1 MKANAKFVASVARAS
16 ALLAVCALVASV
28 RSNMAWTTPQPHPPQ
43 SASQPPA
50 GQYPG
55 QHRAAPPV
63 EENRVHDAICSV
75 VYQVDRSPS
84 PRGYRYLFY
93 GNAFFINKDGY
104 VLTVAHVLSQLH
116 GGQPSV
122 LLRSPKSP
130 PHFVPAIVVA
140 LDREHDLAVLQ
151 VTPNPFA
158 SGDAVAFLP
167 LDASGEAPGRTVVAA
182 ALRPF
187 KPRDAWTLDPALEE
201 RPSGEVLRF
210 ETSKLAKGAG
220 GTELFLFNHAI
231 ELGQSGAPVIA
242 LDTGGVAGLV
252 EGKWLRD
259 DVGVFAAPE
268 QQDENSGIT
277 PSTPTQLAPI
287 PGAAIPIHY
296 AIALLRQKSISWISA
311 SKDASSGVG
320 EQ

>member
-1 MKANAKFVASVARAS
+1 MKANAKFLVTLALAS
-16 ALLAVCALVASV
+16 ALLAMCALVASG
-28 RSNMAWTTPQPHPPQ
+28 RNNIAWTKPQPWPPQ

-50 GQYPG
+50 GPNPG
-55 QHRAAPPV
+55 QHKAASPID
-63 EENRVHDAICSV
+63 ENRVHDAICSV

-93 GNAFFINKDGY
+93 GNGFFINKDGY
-104 VLTVAHVLSQLH
+104 LLTVAHVLSQLH
-116 GGQPSV
+116 GGQPNV
-122 LLRSPKSP
+122 LLRSPNAA
-130 PHFVPAIVVA
+130 PHFVPANVIV
-140 LDREHDLAVLQ
+140 LDRDHDVAVLQ

-187 KPRDAWTLDPALEE
+187 TPRDAWTLDPALEE

-259 DVGVFAAPE
+259 DVGVFAAPA
-268 QQDENSGIT
+268 QQDEKSGIMA
-277 PSTPTQLAPI
+277 STPTQLAPI

-296 AIALLRQKSISWISA
+296 AISMLEQKGIAWHEA
-311 SKDASSGVG
+311 VRP
-320 EQ
+320 

>member
-1 MKANAKFVASVARAS
+1 MKANAKFLVNLARTL
-16 ALLAVCALVASV
+16 ALLAVCGLVASG
-28 RSNMAWTTPQPHPPQ
+28 RSNIAWTKPQPRPPQ
-43 SASQPPA
+43 LASQPPT
-50 GQYPG
+50 GQYPS
-55 QHRAAPPV
+55 QRRVTSPID
-63 EENRVHDAICSV
+63 ENRVHDAICSV

-93 GNAFFINKDGY
+93 GNAFFFNNDGY
-104 VLTVAHVLSQLH
+104 LLTVAHVLSQLH
-116 GGQPSV
+116 GGQPNV
-122 LLRSPKSP
+122 LLRSPNAA
-130 PHFVPAIVVA
+130 PHFVVANVIA
-140 LDREHDLAVLQ
+140 LDREHDVAVLQ

-167 LDASGEAPGRTVVAA
+167 LDASREAPGRTVVAA

-201 RPSGEVLRF
+201 RPSGQVLRF

-242 LDTGGVAGLV
+242 LDTGGVAGLI

-268 QQDENSGIT
+268 QQDEKSGIMA
-277 PSTPTQLAPI
+277 STPTQLAPI

-296 AIALLRQKSISWISA
+296 AIALLQQKSISWISA
-311 SKDASSGVG
+311 SEAAGNRG
-320 EQ
+320 PAQ